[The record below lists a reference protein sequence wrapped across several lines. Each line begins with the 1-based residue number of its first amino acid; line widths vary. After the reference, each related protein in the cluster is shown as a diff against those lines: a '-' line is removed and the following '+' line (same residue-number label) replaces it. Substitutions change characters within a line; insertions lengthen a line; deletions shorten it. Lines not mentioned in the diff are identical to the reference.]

1 MQRRRFLKGIV
12 ASGLCLSVKSLIAR
26 PAEAAGQE
34 TLFRT
39 FSEVLDEQAHL
50 YDVHYEQGNIANLRR
65 GFDVIQPRRHDEYA
79 FVVACSVRSYVSTA
93 GIIAEY
99 ARRRRG
105 EAPRWLDHKVLN
117 LYHRV
122 SRIRS
127 ESLSITSRPRRC

>member
-34 TLFRT
+34 TLFRA
-39 FSEVLDEQAHL
+39 FSEVLDEQAHR
-50 YDVHYEQGNIANLRR
+50 YDVHYEQGNIANIRR
-65 GFDVIQPRRHDEYA
+65 GFDVIQPRRHDEFA
-79 FVVACSVRSYVSTA
+79 FAVTCSVRSYVSTA

-105 EAPRWLDHKVLN
+105 EAPRWLDHEVLN
-117 LYHRV
+117 L
-122 SRIRS
+122 
-127 ESLSITSRPRRC
+127 